1 MKTKPVLEKA
11 YNPKPV
17 EEKWNKFW
25 EDEGVF
31 IAQAASAKEK
41 FSIAL
46 PPPNVTGRLHIG
58 HALCFTLPDIVVR
71 WRRMQGHNTLWL
83 PGTDHASI
91 AVHNVVEQS
100 LAEKGLSREQIGREK
115 FLEVAWEWKQKHGTI
130 IINQLKK
137 LGASLD
143 WTRERF
149 TLDDGYRQAVRRVF
163 VDLYEEGL
171 IYRDYYLVNRCPHCG
186 TVLSDIE
193 VEHQELKGKL
203 YYIKYPLE
211 GSEDFV
217 EVATTRPETMLGD
230 TGVAVHPEDERYAKI
245 QGKKVSLPLTNR
257 VIPII
262 LDDMVDMEF
271 GTGAVKV
278 TPAHDPVDYEL
289 GKKHNLEQIIVIDG
303 SGKMTE
309 EAGEEFKGLDR
320 FECREKVLKMLKE
333 AGLLDKVEDYQH
345 AVGHCYRCRTII
357 EPNLSWQWF
366 VKVEPLAKEA
376 IRVVEEGDI
385 QFIPPN
391 WEKTYFEWMYNIHDW
406 CISRQLWWGHRIPAW
421 YCQDCEE
428 MIVGL
433 EDPQK
438 CGKCQSSRLLQ
449 EEDVLDTWFS
459 SALWPFATL
468 GWPGETEDLKVF
480 YPTDLMSTGFDI
492 IFFWVARMI
501 MMGLK
506 FAKDI
511 PFKHVF
517 INGLVRDFR
526 RRKMSK
532 SEGNVI
538 DPLDM
543 IDKYGTDALRFT
555 LAALAIPGMDLSLS
569 EERMAGYRAFANK
582 IWNASRFVLM
592 NIDAHDIEI
601 KEKEL
606 TLADR
611 WIRSRT
617 DRMIE
622 ELSKALEEYKFYEA
636 ADKIYHFIWH
646 EFCDWYI
653 ELVKPALKEKNKTS
667 QAVLVES
674 LDLIL
679 KLLHPFMPFI
689 TEEIWQHLPSAQKS
703 LAVAPFPESNKSLR
717 DEKAEGEMELL
728 QQAIVE
734 VRTIRAEN
742 RIPPRAKVEL
752 WMKVKNSEE
761 KSMIEAHR
769 IYFQTLANVQNI
781 EFIDKFPPEKRL
793 LKGVVGSWEMA
804 LSLEGVLN
812 LEQEKMRLEREIS
825 KLSLDTEK
833 LEKRLKNKNFIDRA
847 PENVVRETKE
857 KLKSLQNRKA
867 KLEESLKNIS

>member
-1 MKTKPVLEKA
+1 MKNKHILGKT

-17 EEKWNKFW
+17 EEKWNRFW
-25 EDEGVF
+25 EDEGLFV
-31 IAQAASAKEK
+31 AQAASPKKK
-41 FSIAL
+41 FSMVL

-58 HALCFTLPDIVVR
+58 HALCFTLPDIIVR
-71 WRRMQGHNTLWL
+71 WRRMQGYNTLWL

-100 LAEKGLSREQIGREK
+100 LEEKGLSGEQIGREK
-115 FLEVAWEWKQKHGTI
+115 FLEVAWEWKEKHGNI
-130 IINQLKK
+130 IISQLKK

-149 TLDDGYRQAVRRVF
+149 TLDEGYAKAVRSVF
-163 VDLYEEGL
+163 VDLYNEGL

-193 VEHQELKGKL
+193 VEHQQRKGKL

-217 EVATTRPETMLGD
+217 VVATTRPETMLGD
-230 TGVAVHPEDERYAKI
+230 TGVAVHPEDERYSKL
-245 QGKKVSLPLTNR
+245 QGKKVNLPLTNR

-262 LDDMVDMEF
+262 LDGVVDKEF

-303 SGKMTE
+303 SGRMTE
-309 EAGEEFKGLDR
+309 DAGEEFKGLDR
-320 FECREKVLKMLKE
+320 FECREKVLEKLKK
-333 AGLLDKVEDYQH
+333 AGLLEKVEDYQH
-345 AVGHCYRCRTII
+345 AVGHCYRCKTII

-376 IRVVEEGDI
+376 IKVVEEEDI

-391 WEKTYFEWMYNIHDW
+391 WAKTYFEWMYNIHDW

-421 YCQDCEE
+421 YCQDCNE
-428 MIVGL
+428 MMVAL
-433 EDPQK
+433 EAPQECRK
-438 CGKCQSSRLLQ
+438 CKSSRLVQ

-459 SALWPFATL
+459 SALWPFATM
-468 GWPGETEDLKVF
+468 GWPEETEDLKVF

-506 FAKDI
+506 FARGI
-511 PFKHVF
+511 PFRHVF
-517 INGLVRDFR
+517 INGLVRDFK

-543 IDKYGTDALRFT
+543 IEKYGTDALRFT

-592 NIDAHDIEI
+592 NIGEEDFEI
-601 KEKEL
+601 KAQEL

-617 DRMIE
+617 DRMIQ
-622 ELSKALEEYKFYEA
+622 ELNEALEEYKFYEA
-636 ADKIYHFIWH
+636 ADKIYHFVWH

-689 TEEIWQHLPSAQKS
+689 SEEIWQHLPLSQKS
-703 LAVAPFPESNKSLR
+703 LAVAPFPESNKLLR
-717 DEKAEGEMELL
+717 DEEAEAEMALL
-728 QQAIVE
+728 QKAIVE

-752 WMKVKNSEE
+752 WMKVKDEEE
-761 KSMIEAHR
+761 KSMIETHQ
-769 IYFQTLANVQNI
+769 IYFQTLANVRNI
-781 EFIDKFPPEKRL
+781 EFVDQFPPEKKL
-793 LKGVVGSWEMA
+793 LKGVIGSWEVA
-804 LSLEGVLN
+804 VSLEGVLD
-812 LEQEKMRLEREIS
+812 LEQEKKRLEREIS
-825 KLSLDTEK
+825 KLLLDTKK
-833 LEKRLKNKNFIDRA
+833 LENRLKNKNFIDRA
-847 PENVVRETKE
+847 PENVVQETKE

-867 KLEESLKNIS
+867 KFEESLRNIS